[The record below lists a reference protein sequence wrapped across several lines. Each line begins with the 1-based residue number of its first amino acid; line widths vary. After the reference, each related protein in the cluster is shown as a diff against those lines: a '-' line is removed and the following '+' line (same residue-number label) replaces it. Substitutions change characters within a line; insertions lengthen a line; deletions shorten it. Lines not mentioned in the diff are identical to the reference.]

1 MILSTGAKAKIEY
14 GKCAATYCSLYVPYV
29 PLRTDSCLII
39 APGGTIDDICGR
51 VCRAKKACRV
61 RRLSID
67 HTVHI
72 DDPGMMAKWS
82 QGPTGIAKGIERD

>member
-1 MILSTGAKAKIEY
+1 M
-14 GKCAATYCSLYVPYV
+14 P
-29 PLRTDSCLII
+29 II

>member
-39 APGGTIDDICGR
+39 APGGTIDDICGSEYVGPKKPA
-51 VCRAKKACRV
+51 VCAV
-61 RRLSID
+61 FRLIIQY
-67 HTVHI
+67 TLMI
-72 DDPGMMAKWS
+72 R
-82 QGPTGIAKGIERD
+82 E